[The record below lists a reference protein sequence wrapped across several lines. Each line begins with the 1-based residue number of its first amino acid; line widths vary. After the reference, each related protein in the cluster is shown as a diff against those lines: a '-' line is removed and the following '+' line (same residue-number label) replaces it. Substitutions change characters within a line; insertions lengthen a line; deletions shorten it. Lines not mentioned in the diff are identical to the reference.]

1 MPHGVP
7 AWLLAYKLCGQATAR
22 AAPPPDKTLLIIGL
36 EGGGLLMV
44 SHGHQHSEE
53 EERANA
59 NLKLY
64 VFSAAGEDCRAK
76 NLLEGKI

>member
-1 MPHGVP
+1 MWAGD
-7 AWLLAYKLCGQATAR
+7 GQGS
-22 AAPPPDKTLLIIGL
+22 PPPDKTLLIIGL

-53 EERANA
+53 EEERANG

-64 VFSAAGEDCRAK
+64 VVSAAGEDCSAK

>member
-1 MPHGVP
+1 MGRRRPG
-7 AWLLAYKLCGQATAR
+7 R

-53 EERANA
+53 EEEEDERENG

-64 VFSAAGEDCRAK
+64 AFSAAGGDCRAK